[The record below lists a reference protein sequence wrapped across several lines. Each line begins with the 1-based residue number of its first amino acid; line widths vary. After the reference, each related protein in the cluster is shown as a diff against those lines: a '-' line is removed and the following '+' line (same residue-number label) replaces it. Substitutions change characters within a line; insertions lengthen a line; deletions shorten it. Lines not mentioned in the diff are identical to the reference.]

1 MFLLL
6 AKKGAR
12 SDATVRKSEN
22 VATVDSSSKVRSV
35 QVLAI
40 KCRPCL
46 RHGQVKTAFVSKAF
60 ATAEF
65 SNLVGVEGQD
75 FLNRQEERQVF
86 HFASLRNVSAWL
98 RQARDRT
105 FARRLRRSSP

>member
-1 MFLLL
+1 
-6 AKKGAR
+6 
-12 SDATVRKSEN
+12 
-22 VATVDSSSKVRSV
+22 V

-46 RHGQVKTAFVSKAF
+46 RHRRVKTAFVSNAL

-65 SNLVGVEGQD
+65 SDLVGVEGQD

-86 HFASLRNVSAWL
+86 HFASFRNVSAWL
-98 RQARDRT
+98 RNARDCT